1 MTTENLLQLIK
12 TNPDHPFNFLD
23 ISDDFTKIRTFNN
36 KEKTIYAN
44 KKRSLEVLA
53 CEIFSNTY
61 LRDEMSYYIDEEND
75 GEENF
80 RSDLIA
86 RLYGDNTGK
95 QNIIEFKEMDSN
107 ISAAEYRNQVD
118 NAFSQVKHK
127 YITEKDGDI
136 FVSVVCMDVEKIVNN
151 PINLEKFITM
161 QDHEKMKAHLNKNES
176 QAIFKKFGISIIT
189 KKYEA
194 MEDNYSSDRIWF
206 HIPKNCLIEV
216 DYSECDLF
224 DLPQKV
230 SNVKDAIKF
239 PTTSSCYGIKNVRD
253 IKDPATCDQK
263 RNLLLEI
270 TSTVAE
276 AFNKNSPSL
285 INKYG
290 KEKDF
295 VFIRD
300 ESIVKKYKHKDV
312 QYYSLTTMNGS
323 IVDGQN
329 SIHCFKL
336 ILEFLESVFVKKSDE
351 YPKYYE
357 KMENILKKNN
367 ISNVHKRTELKKF
380 IENLK
385 ITIKTTETSS
395 VDEAMHIAV
404 NKNNTM
410 PVKSNELIISRNSER
425 IYIIGN
431 AILEKSEII
440 LGYPKRQFYG
450 VSNEQKKNHVIDCEF
465 LAKANLVYKEILE
478 DKNFAPDKVFAFK
491 NKMLTSNAK
500 KAITEFCEDFSKP
513 VVDNELIT
521 VKKIEERIKDIQND
535 IESDNKVLAHL
546 RKYDDPEVET
556 YELAIKEKK
565 KLLKE
570 NQKQRDIELIKTYEA
585 CNVQELINVS
595 NVLLKIRY
603 FIENLSNYIPQDVI
617 DAFKIKKDQ
626 SIECYCFVLLVQ
638 KVKTIKN
645 IKDDTIR
652 NVVVHF
658 CNNYHHF
665 VKNYPAINITAI
677 NHNKNADAI
686 TTDTKG
692 NIVYLKDI
700 TKDLFDISDKKMAV
714 NGIKNDNVVELEELY
729 TV

>member
-1 MTTENLLQLIK
+1 MTTENLLQFIK

-36 KEKTIYAN
+36 KEKTIYS
-44 KKRSLEVLA
+44 KKRNLEVLA

-61 LRDEMSYYIDEEND
+61 LRDEMSYYIDEDNE

-95 QNIIEFKEMDSN
+95 QNIIEFKVMDSN
-107 ISAAEYRNQVD
+107 INAAEYRNQVD

-176 QAIFKKFGISIIT
+176 QAIFKKFGISIMT

-194 MEDNYSSDRIWF
+194 MEDNYSSDQIWF

-336 ILEFLESVFVKKSDE
+336 ILEFLESAFVKKSDE

-357 KMENILKKNN
+357 KMEDILKKNN
-367 ISNVHKRTELKKF
+367 ISNAHKRTELKKF

-385 ITIKTTETSS
+385 ITIKTTETCS

-410 PVKSNELIISRNSER
+410 PVKANELIISRNSER

-431 AILEKSEII
+431 AILEKSDII

-450 VSNEQKKNHVIDCEF
+450 VSNEQKKNHLIDCGF
-465 LAKANLVYKEILE
+465 LAKANSVYKEIRE
-478 DKNFAPDKVFAFK
+478 DKNFPPDKVFALK
-491 NKMLTSNAK
+491 NKMIISNAK
-500 KAITEFCEDFSKP
+500 KSLTEFCEDFSRP

-556 YELAIKEKK
+556 YETAIKEKK

-570 NQKQRDIELIKTYEA
+570 NQKQRDIELVKTYEA
-585 CNVQELINVS
+585 CNIQEIINIA

-617 DAFKIKKDQ
+617 DTFKIKKDQ
-626 SIECYCFVLLVQ
+626 SIECYCFILLVK
-638 KVKTIKN
+638 KVKSIKN
-645 IKDDTIR
+645 IKDEVIQD
-652 NVVVHF
+652 VVIDF
-658 CNNYHHF
+658 CNNYHYF
-665 VKNYPAINITAI
+665 VKNYTAINITGI
-677 NHNKNADAI
+677 NHNKNPEAI

-700 TKDLFDISDKKMAV
+700 TKDLFDISDKKLV
-714 NGIKNDNVVELEELY
+714 NEKENIEEIKDLCVV
-729 TV
+729 